1 MTDIPI
7 VLSASGRVNTSPAV
21 LLNELITLVASTNP
35 GYTANLPGSL
45 IEDIS
50 STDVGALVVMDQ
62 AVTELINSLTPFG
75 ANAWLLLQL
84 GQIYGVTVGQTVNTS
99 VYVTF
104 TGTVGFVIPKGFT
117 VSDGTYQY
125 VVQDGAVVGST
136 GISEL
141 TYCVSTTAGNFAVPA
156 NTVTHLV
163 TSVPSTITL
172 AVTNPQ
178 PGTPSSGSQTEAQYR
193 AQVLQAGQAVATGM
207 PAFLKTL
214 LNNVPGVQPRL
225 VAIQQQTGGGGWK
238 VIVGG
243 GDPYSVARAIY
254 EAIFDISTLA
264 GSKTFISG
272 ITNANPGVV
281 TTTINHG
288 LTTGQANVY
297 IAGVLGMTGANGG
310 PYTVTVLT
318 PTTFSFGVN
327 TTSLGT
333 YTSGGIVTPNTR
345 SVTVSIDDY
354 PDTYA
359 IPITIPP
366 AQTVAIA
373 LTWNTNS
380 INIVSPAAVSQA
392 AIPALVTYI
401 NSLYVGQPINLFELQ
416 TTFQVAIANIVPPQ
430 QLTRMVFAVSID
442 GVGTPVE
449 TGTGIIAGDSES
461 YFITNSSLITVSQ
474 G

>member
-7 VLSASGRVNTSPAV
+7 VLSSSGRVNTAPSV
-21 LLNELITLVASTNP
+21 LLNELITLVAATNP

-50 STDVGALVVMDQ
+50 STDVGALVVQDQ

-75 ANAWLLLQL
+75 ANAWLLVQL
-84 GQIYGVTVGQTVNTS
+84 GKIYGVAIGQTVNTS

-104 TGTVGFVIPKGFT
+104 SGTVGFVIPKGFI

-125 VVQDGAVVGST
+125 VVQDGAVVGTT
-136 GISEL
+136 GISDL

-156 NTVTHLV
+156 HSVTQLI

-172 AVTNPQ
+172 TVDNPQ
-178 PGTPSSGSQTEAQYR
+178 PGTPSSGSQSEAQYR
-193 AQVLQAGQAVATGM
+193 AQVLQAGLAVATGM
-207 PAFLKTL
+207 PSLLKTL

-225 VAIQQQTGGGGWK
+225 VAIKQQDSGGWK

-254 EAIFDISTLA
+254 EAIFDVSTLV
-264 GSKTFISG
+264 GSTTEISG

-288 LTTGQANVY
+288 LTTGQSNVY
-297 IAGVLGMTGANGG
+297 IAGVVGMTGVNGG

-327 TTSLGT
+327 TSGSGT

-345 SVTVSIDDY
+345 SIIVSIDDY
-354 PDTYA
+354 PDTY
-359 IPITIPP
+359 TIPFVNP
-366 AQTVAIA
+366 PVQTVAIS

-392 AIPALVTYI
+392 AIPNLVAYI
-401 NSLYVGQPINLFELQ
+401 NGLYVGQPINLFELQ
-416 TTFQVAIANIVPPQ
+416 TTFQEAVANIVPPQ
-430 QLTRMVFAVSID
+430 QLTRMVFSVSID
-442 GVGTPVE
+442 GVGTAPV
-449 TGTGIIAGDSES
+449 TGTGIIAGDPES
-461 YFITNSSLITVSQ
+461 YLVTNSSLITVSQ

>member
-7 VLSASGRVNTSPAV
+7 VLSSSGRVNTAPSV
-21 LLNELITLVASTNP
+21 LLNELITLVAATNP

-50 STDVGALVVMDQ
+50 STDVGALVVQDQ

-75 ANAWLLLQL
+75 ANAWLLVQL
-84 GQIYGVTVGQTVNTS
+84 GKIYGVAIGQTVNTS

-104 TGTVGFVIPKGFT
+104 SGTVGFVIPKGFI

-125 VVQDGAVVGST
+125 VVQDGAVVGTT
-136 GISEL
+136 GISDL

-156 NTVTHLV
+156 HSVTQLI

-172 AVTNPQ
+172 TVDNPQ
-178 PGTPSSGSQTEAQYR
+178 PGTPSSGSQSEAQYR
-193 AQVLQAGQAVATGM
+193 AQVLQAGLAVATGM
-207 PAFLKTL
+207 PSLLKTL

-225 VAIQQQTGGGGWK
+225 VAIKQQDSGGWK

-254 EAIFDISTLA
+254 EAIFDVSTLV
-264 GSKTFISG
+264 GSTTEISG

-288 LTTGQANVY
+288 LTTGQSNVY
-297 IAGVLGMTGANGG
+297 IAGVVGMTGVNGG

-327 TTSLGT
+327 TSGSGT

-345 SVTVSIDDY
+345 SIIVSIDDY
-354 PDTYA
+354 PDTY
-359 IPITIPP
+359 TIPFVNP
-366 AQTVAIA
+366 PVQTVAIS

-392 AIPALVTYI
+392 AIPNLVAYI
-401 NSLYVGQPINLFELQ
+401 NGLYVGQPINLFELQ
-416 TTFQVAIANIVPPQ
+416 TTFQEAVANIVPPQ
-430 QLTRMVFAVSID
+430 QLTRMVFSVSID
-442 GVGTPVE
+442 GVGTAPV
-449 TGTGIIAGDSES
+449 TGTGIIAGDPES
-461 YFITNSSLITVSQ
+461 YFVTNSSLITVSQ